1 MYEKK
6 IILIII
12 LLILLFILN
21 RYYITEENL
30 SKKLKIKYD
39 IIPLIVLNSD
49 NYETTVDETV
59 LSRYLYNVYCFDKY
73 YINSEL
79 EYSFSNEGLNI
90 INIEARN
97 EAGTS
102 NRDVVI
108 NVKAKPV
115 EYIEVIK
122 EIENWINCNLCDKNA

>member
-59 LSRYLYNVYCFDKY
+59 LSRYLYNVY
-73 YINSEL
+73 L
-79 EYSFSNEGLNI
+79 I
-90 INIEARN
+90 II
-97 EAGTS
+97 
-102 NRDVVI
+102 
-108 NVKAKPV
+108 
-115 EYIEVIK
+115 
-122 EIENWINCNLCDKNA
+122 